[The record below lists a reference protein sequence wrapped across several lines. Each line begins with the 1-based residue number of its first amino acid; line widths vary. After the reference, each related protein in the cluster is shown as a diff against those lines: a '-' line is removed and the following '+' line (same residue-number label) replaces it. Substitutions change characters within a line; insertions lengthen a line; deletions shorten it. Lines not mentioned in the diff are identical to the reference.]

1 MRIVVWN
8 CNMALHKKL
17 DAPARI
23 APDVVVLP
31 EAGEPSRLPE
41 RMVSAATRTYEWIGG
56 ISYKGFGVMAFAP
69 FELEPACLP
78 DRNLEWVLP
87 LTL

>member
-23 APDVVVLP
+23 APAL
-31 EAGEPSRLPE
+31 
-41 RMVSAATRTYEWIGG
+41 SAAVASPGQ
-56 ISYKGFGVMAFAP
+56 SYMSGDGKSWTDVDSYYSGTNVCLKAFTSGAGAP
-69 FELEPACLP
+69 PSQ
-78 DRNLEWVLP
+78 RK
-87 LTL
+87 